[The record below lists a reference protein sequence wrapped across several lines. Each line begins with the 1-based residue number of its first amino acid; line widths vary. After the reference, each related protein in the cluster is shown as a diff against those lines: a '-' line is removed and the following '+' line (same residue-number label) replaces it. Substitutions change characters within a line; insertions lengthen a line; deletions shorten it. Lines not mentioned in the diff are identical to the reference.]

1 MEYGPEFEFDDGFD
15 LSNYVC
21 VASDSKVGESVSS
34 YSTVGLVKA
43 SIETKSPVVNKTGAF
58 VTTFD
63 MDIVMALFG
72 QLE

>member
-1 MEYGPEFEFDDGFD
+1 MEYGPEFDDGYD
-15 LSNYVC
+15 LSNYVY
-21 VASDSKVGESVSS
+21 VVPDSKVGESVSS

-43 SIETKSPVVNKTGAF
+43 SVETKSPVVKKAGEY

>member
-1 MEYGPEFEFDDGFD
+1 MDYGPEFYDNDDGY
-15 LSNYVC
+15 LSSYIYV
-21 VASDSKVGESVSS
+21 VPDSKVGESVSS